1 MSDSEEGEAPLN
13 PSPALDKWRWL
24 MVQIRCDVS
33 VPCIQCTPN
42 MPQPSYLAKTR
53 QRPVQFW
60 SSCRVH
66 ATWLVPCTL
75 SLGLRCNWQLSAV
88 SLGPVVSDRAT
99 DGHGGI
105 WVKFKGESRCHWA
118 AISFA
123 GTLEPCQRSGFV
135 LSMIRLTQNSW
146 SQLEHFSLGQHQWFF
161 TGMLQP
167 TNGSYVRCDR
177 VVDSRESERKKD
189 FSFL

>member
-33 VPCIQCTPN
+33 VAALFQYTPN
-42 MPQPSYLAKTR
+42 MPQPSYPAKPR

-60 SSCRVH
+60 SCRVR
-66 ATWLVPCTL
+66 ATWLVACTL

-88 SLGPVVSDRAT
+88 SLCPVVSNGAT
-99 DGHGGI
+99 DGHCGI
-105 WVKFKGESRCHWA
+105 WVKIKGESRCHWA

-123 GTLEPCQRSGFV
+123 GALVPCQRSGFV
-135 LSMIRLTQNSW
+135 LSLIRLTQNSR

-167 TNGSYVRCDR
+167 KNGLHVRCDR
-177 VVDSRESERKKD
+177 VVDSREKSKK
-189 FSFL
+189 LWLYVL